1 MTDDDTD
8 SDPTDEPAQDSDTD
22 DHRPRCGST
31 DTGTGDP
38 YRRVVSDS
46 SEQCFM
52 HSGDGSPDD
61 HGAPPPA
68 LQGNT
73 NAVGDAAYTSV
84 ERRLETFDADQM
96 ALFEAYF
103 RDFARKAENRPL
115 AVQLAT
121 AAVVRDSIEERLL
134 TDGVYEEQTVT
145 TDDGTVIHDPETGN
159 PMTRKAIRS
168 RDIRAYTDM
177 LWELRLGKKY
187 EGINDNQQSAAAA
200 HGNGNISLLCGDPP
214 DDGDGT
220 DADGG

>member
-1 MTDDDTD
+1 MTDDDTNTTNE
-8 SDPTDEPAQDSDTD
+8 PTRDSDTD
-22 DHRPRCGST
+22 DDQPRCGST

-38 YRRVVSDS
+38 CRRVVSDP

-52 HSGDGSPDD
+52 HSGDGPPDD
-61 HGAPPPA
+61 HGAPPPT

-73 NAVGDAAYTSV
+73 NAVSDAAYTSV

-103 RDFARKAENRPL
+103 RDFARKAENRL
-115 AVQLAT
+115 SAVQLAT

-134 TDGVYEEQTVT
+134 TDGVYEEQTLT
-145 TDDGTVIHDPETGN
+145 TDDGTVIHDPETGD
-159 PMTRKAIRS
+159 PMTREAIRS

-177 LWELRLGKKY
+177 LRELRLGKKY
-187 EGINDNQQSAAAA
+187 EGINDNQQDAAVA
-200 HGNGNISLLCGDPP
+200 HGHGNISLLWSNSP

>member
-8 SDPTDEPAQDSDTD
+8 TTDEPTQDSDTD
-22 DHRPRCGST
+22 DEPRCGST

-38 YRRVVSDS
+38 CRRVVSDP

-52 HSGDGSPDD
+52 HSGDGPPDD

-73 NAVGDAAYTSV
+73 NAVSDAAYTSV

-96 ALFEAYF
+96 ELFEAYF
-103 RDFARKAENRPL
+103 CDFARKAENRL
-115 AVQLAT
+115 SAVQLAT

-134 TDGVYEEQTVT
+134 TDGVYEEQTLT
-145 TDDGTVIHDPETGN
+145 TDDGTVIHDSETGN
-159 PMTRKAIRS
+159 PMTREAIRS
-168 RDIRAYTDM
+168 RDIRAYTD
-177 LWELRLGKKY
+177 LLRELRLGKKY
-187 EGINDNQQSAAAA
+187 EGINDNQQDATVA
-200 HGNGNISLLCGDPP
+200 HGHGNISLLWNNPP

-220 DADGG
+220 DAEDG